1 LITLEAALGRQR
13 LLLLAALAAITTL
26 AWLYIWLGA
35 GMGMSAW
42 DMTTASLFPH
52 RLPAIDGGMGATWAV
67 TVAMWWAMMV
77 AMMTP
82 SATPLV
88 LLHSSVLRRQ
98 SSSAHGNSGLS
109 LVLLLGYLLAWL
121 AFAVVA
127 ASLQELLQP
136 AGLLSEMMLWSRSAW
151 FSAAVLAAAGTYQ
164 LSPLKRTCLSRCRGP
179 ASFLTQ
185 HWRAGWA
192 GALGLGA
199 RHGAYCVGC
208 CWLLMLLLFV
218 GGVMNLLWIAALSVL
233 VSLEKLST
241 HGESISRMAG
251 GMLLVWALATLLV

>member
-1 LITLEAALGRQR
+1 
-13 LLLLAALAAITTL
+13 
-26 AWLYIWLGA
+26 
-35 GMGMSAW
+35 M
-42 DMTTASLFPH
+42 
-52 RLPAIDGGMGATWAV
+52 
-67 TVAMWWAMMV
+67 TVAMWWVMMV

-82 SATPLV
+82 SATPLI

-164 LSPLKRTCLSRCRGP
+164 RIVRCLTATRASPRQP
-179 ASFLTQ
+179 AVPF
-185 HWRAGWA
+185 HRPAGEPCSKAEWHT
-192 GALGLGA
+192 A
-199 RHGAYCVGC
+199 RSADRR
-208 CWLLMLLLFV
+208 
-218 GGVMNLLWIAALSVL
+218 NP
-233 VSLEKLST
+233 LST
-241 HGESISRMAG
+241 HPPGRG
-251 GMLLVWALATLLV
+251 GGDRG